1 MNKLSQKINT
11 TNTQISNLEKRISEL
26 EKNFFYFNKKIQEE
40 SNNRIELAKS
50 QQIDTSNNSFQIQS
64 LKEKIELVS
73 KTTNDLLNQF
83 KLSIIKDFSERT
95 SQLKNIIEEK
105 TTRIDN
111 FDKRSQDNQIIHKS
125 FENNLQSKLSTIET
139 DILSSIKKISEDINT
154 NSTKIDFLEKKQ
166 NENNALMK
174 EQLSNINKKIIN
186 FQNEFIILNQFKDN
200 SNENF
205 AGMANDIM
213 QQQEIINNFINKI
226 TNNINNFE
234 LNSEKN
240 NKIIDDEIKSLI
252 KWKEDI
258 YKNIEMINDKTI
270 KEINKFCDD
279 VSKDLKTN
287 QSEIGL
293 LEKHI
298 MEEQKNFGKFIQE
311 KMADYERNINK
322 NVGYISEDVKILQKD
337 VSNLQKNLEDFKDKT
352 FEAVNDVEKYQNKKY
367 DDLFGIMI
375 RNNLVKPNFNYNTK
389 IMKNNNNIL
398 DKENNNIIINEQNY
412 NIGISRDNNN
422 DNN

>member
-1 MNKLSQKINT
+1 
-11 TNTQISNLEKRISEL
+11 
-26 EKNFFYFNKKIQEE
+26 
-40 SNNRIELAKS
+40 
-50 QQIDTSNNSFQIQS
+50 
-64 LKEKIELVS
+64 
-73 KTTNDLLNQF
+73 
-83 KLSIIKDFSERT
+83 
-95 SQLKNIIEEK
+95 
-105 TTRIDN
+105 
-111 FDKRSQDNQIIHKS
+111 
-125 FENNLQSKLSTIET
+125 
-139 DILSSIKKISEDINT
+139 
-154 NSTKIDFLEKKQ
+154 
-166 NENNALMK
+166 MK

-311 KMADYERNINK
+311 KMADYEGNINK

-389 IMKNNNNIL
+389 IVKNNNNIL
-398 DKENNNIIINEQNY
+398 DKENNIIINEQNY

>member
-1 MNKLSQKINT
+1 
-11 TNTQISNLEKRISEL
+11 
-26 EKNFFYFNKKIQEE
+26 
-40 SNNRIELAKS
+40 
-50 QQIDTSNNSFQIQS
+50 
-64 LKEKIELVS
+64 
-73 KTTNDLLNQF
+73 
-83 KLSIIKDFSERT
+83 
-95 SQLKNIIEEK
+95 
-105 TTRIDN
+105 
-111 FDKRSQDNQIIHKS
+111 
-125 FENNLQSKLSTIET
+125 
-139 DILSSIKKISEDINT
+139 
-154 NSTKIDFLEKKQ
+154 
-166 NENNALMK
+166 MK

-311 KMADYERNINK
+311 KMADYEGNINK

-389 IMKNNNNIL
+389 IVKNNNNIL

>member
-64 LKEKIELVS
+64 LKDKIELVS

-125 FENNLQSKLSTIET
+125 FENNLQSKLSTIEK

-311 KMADYERNINK
+311 KMADYEGNINK

-389 IMKNNNNIL
+389 IVKNNNNIL

>member
-64 LKEKIELVS
+64 LKDKIELVS

-311 KMADYERNINK
+311 KMADYEGNINK

-389 IMKNNNNIL
+389 IVKNNNNIL

>member
-64 LKEKIELVS
+64 LKDKIELVS

-240 NKIIDDEIKSLI
+240 NKIIDDEMKGLI

-311 KMADYERNINK
+311 KMADYEGNINK

-389 IMKNNNNIL
+389 IVKNNNNIL

>member
-1 MNKLSQKINT
+1 MNKWSQKINT

-64 LKEKIELVS
+64 LKDKIELVS

-311 KMADYERNINK
+311 KMADYEGNINK

-389 IMKNNNNIL
+389 IVKN
-398 DKENNNIIINEQNY
+398 
-412 NIGISRDNNN
+412 NNN